1 MTVHLMLRRWGLGR
15 SILAVLL
22 AFLAPLA
29 HAAQVP
35 PKDVVIVEMGTHQL
49 LRERLSVSR
58 IAVGDPAVADVNVIN
73 RNELLITG
81 KSKGVTSLLVWYKE
95 TKQTRAY
102 RLVIKDIEN
111 PLTGPVE
118 QDVELGQA
126 QISSSELS
134 GALPSVEAHNRAAQQ
149 AGDDASDRSTVAVG
163 TQVLTEIKIAE
174 LSRSTLRQFG
184 FNFLLNRLDGTVAVT
199 RPGTLNGATLTPSST
214 NSDGNVVPSAVELA
228 SAAGFLPL
236 SNAFNIV
243 LGNATKNV
251 LGYLSVLENQG
262 LVRTL
267 AQPSLVAMT
276 GQTAT
281 FLAGGEFPIP
291 VSQGGTGGISIE
303 YKEFG
308 VRLALTPTVLDAQ
321 RIALKVAPEVSELDF
336 SAGVQVSGT
345 SVPALTVRRTDTT
358 VELGSGESFVISG
371 LISRNMI
378 TSVDKVPFLGSIP
391 FLGAFFK
398 SSRYDRDERELI
410 MVVTPHIVEPLKA
423 GAQVPDLPGQ
433 EYDSYKPDTFD
444 LMFGETGRF
453 KTGYSR

>member
-1 MTVHLMLRRWGLGR
+1 MTVQIMLRRWGLGR
-15 SILAVLL
+15 IVAAAVLAL
-22 AFLAPLA
+22 LVPSAQ
-29 HAAQVP
+29 AAVT

-81 KSKGVTSLLVWYKE
+81 KSNGVTSLLVWYKE

-111 PLTGPVE
+111 PLNGPQP
-118 QDVELGQA
+118 QDAELGQA
-126 QISSSELS
+126 QINPGQLS
-134 GALPSVEAHNRAAQQ
+134 GELPNLEAHSRAVQQ
-149 AGDDASDRSTVAVG
+149 AGDDSADRSTVNVG

-184 FNFLLNRLDGTVAVT
+184 FNFLLNRLDGTIAVT
-199 RPGTLNGATLTPSST
+199 RPGTLNSATLTPSST
-214 NSDGNVVPSAVELA
+214 NSDGDAVPSAVELA

-251 LGYLSVLENQG
+251 LGYLSMLENQG

-308 VRLALTPTVLDAQ
+308 VRLALTPTVLGSN

-358 VELGSGESFVISG
+358 VELGNGESFVISG

-410 MVVTPHIVEPLKA
+410 MVVTPHLVEPLKA
-423 GAQVPDLPGQ
+423 GAKVPDLPGQ
-433 EYDSYKPDTFD
+433 QYDNYKPDSFD
-444 LMFGETGRF
+444 LIFGETGRF

>member
-1 MTVHLMLRRWGLGR
+1 MSADLMFRRWGLGR
-15 SILAVLL
+15 MLCAVVLGL
-22 AFLAPLA
+22 VVTTGQ
-29 HAAQVP
+29 AAQTA
-35 PKDVVIVEMGTHQL
+35 PKDVVIVEQGTHQL

-73 RNELLITG
+73 RNELLVTG
-81 KSKGVTSLLVWYKE
+81 KTKGVTSLLVWYKE

-111 PLTGPVE
+111 PLSGPQP
-118 QDVELGQA
+118 QDGELGQA
-126 QISSSELS
+126 RISSTELS
-134 GALPSVEAHNRAAQQ
+134 GQLPNLEAHGRAIQQ
-149 AGDDASDRSTVAVG
+149 AGDEAADRSTVAVG

-184 FNFLLNRLDGTVAVT
+184 FNFLLNRLDGTIAVT
-199 RPGTLNGATLTPSST
+199 RPGTLSSATLTPSST
-214 NSDGNVVPSAVELA
+214 NADGSAVPSAVELA
-228 SAAGFLPL
+228 SASGFLPL

-251 LGYLSVLENQG
+251 LGYLSMLENQG

-267 AQPSLVAMT
+267 AQPSLVAMS

-308 VRLALTPTVLDAQ
+308 VRLALTPTVLGPN

-336 SAGVQVSGT
+336 SAGVEVSGT
-345 SVPALTVRRTDTT
+345 SVPALTVRRTDTM
-358 VELGSGESFVISG
+358 VELGDGESFVISG
-371 LISRNMI
+371 LISRNMT
-378 TSVDKVPFLGSIP
+378 TSVDKVPFIGSVPI
-391 FLGAFFK
+391 LGAFFK

-410 MVVTPHIVEPLKA
+410 MVVTPHLVQPLKA
-423 GAQVPDLPGQ
+423 GAQVPDLPGK
-433 EYDSYKPDTFD
+433 EYDGYKPDSFD
-444 LMFGETGRF
+444 LIFGETGRF